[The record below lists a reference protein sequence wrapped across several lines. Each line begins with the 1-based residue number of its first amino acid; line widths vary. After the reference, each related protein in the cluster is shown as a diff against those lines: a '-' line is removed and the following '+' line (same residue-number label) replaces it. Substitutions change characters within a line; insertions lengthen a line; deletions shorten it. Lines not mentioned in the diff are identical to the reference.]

1 MSREAAR
8 RLSVLLDG
16 LAEHPGGLLARLAEA
31 WGELADLSWA
41 GDQSSL
47 LPDAVVS
54 LAGAPTC
61 PDLARHLAEARARG
75 VHVPRLVLCAA
86 PEAPEIP
93 EAPLPDAMIS
103 AACPPDLALERLAE
117 TVRQARRMEEAR
129 LRRAVFGP
137 LAPGA
142 LPRAAPTGGLARGIP
157 VLVAGDSAR
166 IGMALSGRLAA
177 LDLRGCLTAEAALAA
192 LDEAP
197 ARLLVSDL
205 PVPRAAELLARLR
218 ADPRHIALPVLAL
231 CADEAEG
238 AALLTSGASDC
249 VPRRAAPQVLARH
262 LLCLLRAGARRALA
276 DRVLAG
282 YRPRHRSGKGLP
294 VLPREAFE
302 RYLAALGEA
311 LALRGA
317 EPLTLQLAQI
327 APPPLTSMAA
337 NDDPFAGAAVN
348 PVLSATLA
356 ASREEDFVATVE
368 GLGDIAVL
376 RDAEAQERIRRRIGA
391 IVASTAFA

>member
-16 LAEHPGGLLARLAEA
+16 PRDRPDNPLARLAEA

-54 LAGAPTC
+54 LAGATTC

-86 PEAPEIP
+86 PEIPEAP

-129 LRRAVFGP
+129 LRRAAFGP

-142 LPRAAPTGGLARGIP
+142 SLAAAPTGGLARGIP

-166 IGMALSGRLAA
+166 SGLARSGRLGA
-177 LDLRGCLTAEAALAA
+177 LALRGCLTTDAALAA

-205 PVPRAAELLARLR
+205 PAPRAAELLARLR

-249 VPRRAAPQVLARH
+249 VPRKAAPQILARH

-282 YRPRHRSGKGLP
+282 YRPRRGLP
-294 VLPREAFE
+294 LLPREAFE
-302 RYLAALGEA
+302 RYLAALGDA
-311 LALRGA
+311 LALRGT

>member
-16 LAEHPGGLLARLAEA
+16 PRDRPDNPLARLAEA

-54 LAGAPTC
+54 LAGATTC

-86 PEAPEIP
+86 PEIPEAP

-129 LRRAVFGP
+129 LRRAAFGP

-142 LPRAAPTGGLARGIP
+142 SLAAAPTGGLARGIP

-177 LDLRGCLTAEAALAA
+177 LDLRGCLTTDAALAA

-205 PVPRAAELLARLR
+205 PAPRAAELLARLR

-249 VPRRAAPQVLARH
+249 VPRKAAPQILARH

-282 YRPRHRSGKGLP
+282 YRPRRGLP
-294 VLPREAFE
+294 LLPREAFE
-302 RYLAALGEA
+302 RYLAALGDA
-311 LALRGA
+311 LALRGT

>member
-1 MSREAAR
+1 MTREAAR

-16 LAEHPGGLLARLAEA
+16 PRDRPDNPLARLAEA

-54 LAGAPTC
+54 LAGATTC

-86 PEAPEIP
+86 PEIPEAP

-129 LRRAVFGP
+129 LRRAAFGP

-142 LPRAAPTGGLARGIP
+142 SLAAAPTGGLARGIP

-177 LDLRGCLTAEAALAA
+177 LDLRGCLTTDAALAA

-205 PVPRAAELLARLR
+205 PAPRAAELLARLR

-249 VPRRAAPQVLARH
+249 VPRKAAPQILARH

-282 YRPRHRSGKGLP
+282 YRPRRGLP
-294 VLPREAFE
+294 LLPREAFE
-302 RYLAALGEA
+302 RYLAALGDA
-311 LALRGA
+311 LALRGT

>member
-16 LAEHPGGLLARLAEA
+16 PRDRPDNPLARLAEA

-41 GDQSSL
+41 GDQRSL

-54 LAGAPTC
+54 LAGATTC

-86 PEAPEIP
+86 PEIP

-103 AACPPDLALERLAE
+103 AACPPELALERLAE

-129 LRRAVFGP
+129 LRRAAFGP

-142 LPRAAPTGGLARGIP
+142 SLVAAPTGGLARGIP

-205 PVPRAAELLARLR
+205 PAPRAAELLNRLR
-218 ADPRHIALPVLAL
+218 TDPRHIALPVLAL
-231 CADEAEG
+231 CADEAEA

-249 VPRRAAPQVLARH
+249 VPRKAAPQILARH

-276 DRVLAG
+276 DRVLTG

>member
-16 LAEHPGGLLARLAEA
+16 PRDRPDSPLARLALA

-54 LAGAPTC
+54 LAGATTC

-75 VHVPRLVLCAA
+75 VHVPRLVLCA
-86 PEAPEIP
+86 APEIP

-129 LRRAVFGP
+129 LRRAAFGP

-142 LPRAAPTGGLARGIP
+142 LLAAAPTGGLSQGIP

-205 PVPRAAELLARLR
+205 PAPRAAELLARLR

-302 RYLAALGEA
+302 RYLAALGDA

>member
-1 MSREAAR
+1 MTREAAR

-16 LAEHPGGLLARLAEA
+16 PRDRPDNPLARLAEA

-54 LAGAPTC
+54 LAGATTC

-86 PEAPEIP
+86 PEIPEAP

-103 AACPPDLALERLAE
+103 AAGPPDLALERLAE

-129 LRRAVFGP
+129 LRRAAFGP

-142 LPRAAPTGGLARGIP
+142 SLAAAPTGGLARGIP

-177 LDLRGCLTAEAALAA
+177 LDLRGCLTTDAALAA

-205 PVPRAAELLARLR
+205 PAPRAAELLARLR

-249 VPRRAAPQVLARH
+249 VPRKAAPQILARH

-282 YRPRHRSGKGLP
+282 YRPRRGLP
-294 VLPREAFE
+294 LLPREAFE
-302 RYLAALGEA
+302 RYLAALGDA
-311 LALRGA
+311 LALRGT

>member
-16 LAEHPGGLLARLAEA
+16 SRDRPDNPLARLAEA

-54 LAGAPTC
+54 LAGATTC

-86 PEAPEIP
+86 PEIP

-103 AACPPDLALERLAE
+103 AACPPELALERLAE

-129 LRRAVFGP
+129 LRRAAFGP

-142 LPRAAPTGGLARGIP
+142 LLAAAPTGGLARGIP

-192 LDEAP
+192 LDAAP

-205 PVPRAAELLARLR
+205 PAPRAAELLARLR

-249 VPRRAAPQVLARH
+249 VPRKAAPQILARH

-311 LALRGA
+311 LALRGT

>member
-16 LAEHPGGLLARLAEA
+16 PAQRPDGPLARLALA
-31 WGELADLSWA
+31 WGERADISWA
-41 GDQSSL
+41 GEHGSH

-54 LAGAPTC
+54 LAGKT
-61 PDLARHLAEARARG
+61 ARGFPEARAKG
-75 VHVPRLVLCAA
+75 VHVPRVVLCTDPVSA
-86 PEAPEIP
+86 PESD
-93 EAPLPDAMIS
+93 EASLPDAILS
-103 AACPPDLALERLAE
+103 AACPPELALERLAE

-129 LRRAVFGP
+129 LRRAAFGP
-137 LAPGA
+137 LAAGA
-142 LPRAAPTGGLARGIP
+142 LPTAAPPQDLSRGIP

-166 IGMALSGRLAA
+166 IGMALGAHLAA

-192 LDEAP
+192 LEDAP
-197 ARLLVSDL
+197 ARLMVVDL
-205 PVPRAAELLARLR
+205 PASRAAELLGRLR

-231 CADEAEG
+231 CADEAE
-238 AALLTSGASDC
+238 AVALLTSGASDC
-249 VPRRAAPQVLARH
+249 VPRAVAPQILARH

-282 YRPRHRSGKGLP
+282 YRPRHSSGKGLP
-294 VLPREAFE
+294 VLPRAAYE
-302 RYLAALGEA
+302 RYLAALGGA
-311 LALRGA
+311 LALRGLK
-317 EPLTLQLAQI
+317 PLPLNLAQI
-327 APPPLTSMAA
+327 APPPLASLAA
-337 NDDPFAGAAVN
+337 NDGPFVVSSVN

-356 ASREEDFVATVE
+356 ASRDEDFVATVE

-391 IVASTAFA
+391 IVTSTAFA